1 MPADGGRATMR
12 PMQQTAGNRFAAR
25 AVAARAAT
33 GLAFAL
39 LAGCGATQFEAQSS
53 IPTPL
58 VTKIPVVVGLYIAP
72 EFRDKVYS
80 EKRDGGDYAIAI
92 GKAQSEGF
100 ARLMDAM
107 FDRVI
112 PVAGTDA
119 GARTDPQIRGVIEP
133 VLEDF
138 AFVTPVDSGSDV
150 YAVSLKYRITGY
162 RPDGQVI
169 DSWTFTGYGAAA
181 NKSMLGGGSE
191 VLKKA
196 VQLAMRD
203 AGAKLAT
210 EFREQAV
217 VRGLLP
223 AVPGAETE
231 APVEVAPP
239 PH

>member
-1 MPADGGRATMR
+1 MNAVMKRGLESGIPRGR
-12 PMQQTAGNRFAAR
+12 TAAWRACAGAA
-25 AVAARAAT
+25 AS
-33 GLAFAL
+33 LACAL
-39 LAGCGATQFEAQSS
+39 LAGCGPTRFEAQSS
-53 IPTPL
+53 IPAPL
-58 VTKIPVVVGLYIAP
+58 VTKIPIVVGLYIAP
-72 EFRDKVYS
+72 EFRDKVYA
-80 EKRDGGDYAIAI
+80 EKHDGSNYSIAI
-92 GKAQSEGF
+92 GKAQAEGF

-112 PVAGTDA
+112 PVAATDA

-138 AFVTPVDSGSDV
+138 AFVTPVDSGSNV
-150 YAVSLKYRITGY
+150 YAVSLRYRMTGY
-162 RPDGQVI
+162 KPGGEVI

-181 NKSMLGGGSE
+181 SEGMLGSGSDA
-191 VLKKA
+191 LKKA

-203 AGAKLAT
+203 AGAKFAT

-223 AVPGAETE
+223 AAPGTVPE

-239 PH
+239 PS

>member
-12 PMQQTAGNRFAAR
+12 PMQESEGNR
-25 AVAARAAT
+25 VAARAAT
-33 GLAFAL
+33 WLAFAL
-39 LAGCGATQFEAQSS
+39 LAGCGPTQFEAQSS

-92 GKAQSEGF
+92 GKAQAEGF
-100 ARLMDAM
+100 VRLMDAM
-107 FDRVI
+107 FDRVV
-112 PVAGTDA
+112 PVPATDA

-133 VLEDF
+133 ALEDF
-138 AFVTPVDSGSDV
+138 AFVTPMDSGSDV
-150 YAVSLKYRITGY
+150 YAVSLKYRVTGY

-203 AGAKLAT
+203 AAAKLAT

-223 AVPGAETE
+223 TVPEAATE

-239 PH
+239 PP

>member
-1 MPADGGRATMR
+1 MR
-12 PMQQTAGNRFAAR
+12 PMNHFTEP
-25 AVAARAAT
+25 
-33 GLAFAL
+33 GLAGCRRIAGATALLAGAL
-39 LAGCGATQFEAQSS
+39 LAGCGATQFEAQPS
-53 IPTPL
+53 IPAPL
-58 VTKIPVVVGLYIAP
+58 ITKIPVVVGLYIAP
-72 EFRDKVYS
+72 EFRDKVYQ
-80 EKRDGGDYAIAI
+80 EKRDGGDYSIAI

-107 FDRVI
+107 FDRVV
-112 PVAGTDA
+112 PVAATDA

-138 AFVTPVDSGSDV
+138 AFVTPVDSGSDA
-150 YAVSLKYRITGY
+150 YAVSLRYRVTGY
-162 RPDGQVI
+162 KPDGEVI
-169 DSWTFTGYGAAA
+169 DSWTYTGYGAAA
-181 NKSMLGGGSE
+181 NRSMLGGGSA

-203 AGAKLAT
+203 AAAKLAT

-223 AVPGAETE
+223 EVPASAPE

-239 PH
+239 PP

>member
-1 MPADGGRATMR
+1 
-12 PMQQTAGNRFAAR
+12 MQEAEVNRFAAR

-33 GLAFAL
+33 GFAFAL
-39 LAGCGATQFEAQSS
+39 LCGCGPTRFEVQPS

-58 VTKIPVVVGLYIAP
+58 VTKIPVVVGLYMAP
-72 EFRDKVYS
+72 EFRDKVYE
-80 EKRDGGDYAIAI
+80 EKRDGGDYAIAL

-100 ARLMDAM
+100 GRLMDAM

-112 PVAGTDA
+112 PVAATDA
-119 GARTDPQIRGVIEP
+119 GARTDPLIRGVIEP

-150 YAVSLKYRITGY
+150 YAVSLKYRISGY

-169 DSWTFTGYGAAA
+169 DSWSFTGYGAAA
-181 NKSMLGGGSE
+181 NESMLGGGSE

-203 AGAKLAT
+203 AAAKLAT

-223 AVPGAETE
+223 AVPGPVPE

-239 PH
+239 PP

>member
-1 MPADGGRATMR
+1 MR
-12 PMQQTAGNRFAAR
+12 HMQMGEGNRLAAR
-25 AVAARAAT
+25 AVSARAAA
-33 GLAFAL
+33 GFALAL
-39 LAGCGATQFEAQSS
+39 LAGCGATQFEAQPN
-53 IPTPL
+53 IPAPL

-72 EFRDKVYS
+72 EFKDKVYA

-100 ARLMDAM
+100 VRLMDAM

-112 PVAGTDA
+112 PVAATDA

-138 AFVTPVDSGSDV
+138 AFVTPMDSGSDV
-150 YAVSLKYRITGY
+150 YAVSLKYRVTGY

-181 NKSMLGGGSE
+181 NTSMLGGGSE

-203 AGAKLAT
+203 AAAKLAT

-223 AVPGAETE
+223 TVPEAATE

>member
-1 MPADGGRATMR
+1 MPADGRRATIR
-12 PMQQTAGNRFAAR
+12 PMREADGNGIARRR
-25 AVAARAAT
+25 AVALAAT
-33 GLAFAL
+33 SFACAL
-39 LAGCGATQFEAQSS
+39 LAGCGPTRFEAQSS

-58 VTKIPVVVGLYIAP
+58 ITRIPVVVGLYIAP
-72 EFRDKVYS
+72 EFRDKVY
-80 EKRDGGDYAIAI
+80 EEERDGGDYSIAI

-100 ARLMDAM
+100 VRLMDAM
-107 FDRVI
+107 FERVV
-112 PVAGTDA
+112 PVAATDA
-119 GARTDPQIRGVIEP
+119 GASTDPQIRGVIEP

-181 NKSMLGGGSE
+181 NTSMLGGGSE
-191 VLKKA
+191 VLRKA

-203 AGAKLAT
+203 AAAKLAT
-210 EFREQAV
+210 EFRDQAV

-223 AVPGAETE
+223 AVPGPAPEV
-231 APVEVAPP
+231 PVEVAPP
-239 PH
+239 PP